1 MHTEA
6 FGSNWR
12 SADDLVLGAENL
24 LFPPSAIALGPP
36 TQFILKNEGNG
47 GGESG
52 YLNRI

>member
-6 FGSNWR
+6 LGSNWR

-36 TQFILKNEGNG
+36 TQEAYFHL
-47 GGESG
+47 
-52 YLNRI
+52 RIKINPD